1 MLHRLQLQI
10 SAAILVSM
18 FLTLNGTAAKAANV
32 LSGEVCQDKVHQ
44 LTSDITWYK
53 SLSKAEEDAKRESK
67 LIFWVHML
75 GKIDG
80 AT

>member
-1 MLHRLQLQI
+1 MLTRLQLQL
-10 SAAILVSM
+10 SAAVFITMLLAS
-18 FLTLNGTAAKAANV
+18 NGTAAEAAKV
-32 LSGEVCQDKVHQ
+32 LSGEVCQAKVHE
-44 LTSDITWYK
+44 LTTDISWYK
-53 SLSKAEEDAKRESK
+53 SLSKAEEDAKREGK